1 MKNLAIGTEVN
12 YTLTSIFN
20 SPIYKE
26 SKVVRFHD
34 NYVWLENG
42 DKMFS
47 EALSVNNTIDC
58 LEQEIEKIKNKLDRP
73 MFDGKNNENLKHYLE
88 QKIIDLSK

>member
-1 MKNLAIGTEVN
+1 MKNLTIGTKVN

-20 SPIYKE
+20 APIQKE

-42 DKMFS
+42 DKIFK
-47 EALSVNNTIDC
+47 EALTIVNKN
-58 LEQEIEKIKNKLDRP
+58 EIQKLKKKLKHP
-73 MFDGKNNENLKHYLE
+73 MFDGFKNENLKHYLE